1 MNRENIEADLFSFGI
16 LAMAVRYNNES
27 REFLGT
33 LDKHGLRLNAVIMA
47 TLFGK
52 LETTYEFIGILIEI
66 LLSFTENFGR
76 KHSVSD
82 MIALLQIADRRKVR
96 PDGKMLQS
104 LESFYTNFRNTIL
117 KRERKKAGEEVFVY
131 KDFAYDA
138 ERGFEGWK
146 RFRELYKDYLVR
158 TEMEM
163 PAHPWKQFLTSRDIE
178 VSDSVP
184 AVQEILQTPYKSI
197 QK

>member
-1 MNRENIEADLFSFGI
+1 
-16 LAMAVRYNNES
+16 
-27 REFLGT
+27 
-33 LDKHGLRLNAVIMA
+33 
-47 TLFGK
+47 
-52 LETTYEFIGILIEI
+52 
-66 LLSFTENFGR
+66 
-76 KHSVSD
+76 

-117 KRERKKAGEEVFVY
+117 KRERRKAGEEVLVY

-184 AVQEILQTPYKSI
+184 AMQEILQTPYKSI